1 MQTAT
6 MPTAAGL
13 WMVLIPVAGQGA
25 SSSQPFSSSPPRTAC
40 AATGDTRGAASVGQD
55 PCHADHAGASLR
67 SSSPVLPSRCAT
79 DHSTVSSNDRG
90 WCQRQ
95 SILNRWLIWRGT
107 HTDEHNQSAANFL
120 LRVSFLFCVFNVRWI
135 FFVLSSTYIA
145 EVCRLRLASAAT
157 PDSALSMASCTHSL
171 RCHMATWLRKCAGST
186 GMMSGPLAGPIPW
199 PFCQSPSTR
208 CMKQSFALGC
218 TLGAAAAAVSC
229 TWQCT
234 RGHLPTARTPSNES
248 LELHHPMEPSATA
261 PCQLL
266 WCVDEV
272 TSRHPSTE
280 QVDSLILLNEMLKCV
295 HQSRVHGLPRS
306 TMRWLYRCLHSLRRQ
321 SPVSTPQGHAPI
333 AASLCL

>member
-95 SILNRWLIWRGT
+95 NILNRWLIWRGT

-120 LRVSFLFCVFNVRWI
+120 LRVSFLFACLTSVGFFFCTVFNVHCRSLQAQI
-135 FFVLSSTYIA
+135 GKCSNS
-145 EVCRLRLASAAT
+145 RLRFVHGIVYPLASLPHGNVAA
-157 PDSALSMASCTHSL
+157 
-171 RCHMATWLRKCAGST
+171 
-186 GMMSGPLAGPIPW
+186 
-199 PFCQSPSTR
+199 
-208 CMKQSFALGC
+208 
-218 TLGAAAAAVSC
+218 
-229 TWQCT
+229 
-234 RGHLPTARTPSNES
+234 
-248 LELHHPMEPSATA
+248 
-261 PCQLL
+261 
-266 WCVDEV
+266 
-272 TSRHPSTE
+272 
-280 QVDSLILLNEMLKCV
+280 
-295 HQSRVHGLPRS
+295 
-306 TMRWLYRCLHSLRRQ
+306 
-321 SPVSTPQGHAPI
+321 
-333 AASLCL
+333 

>member
-135 FFVLSSTYIA
+135 FFLYCLQRTLQKSAGSDWQVQQLPTPLCPWHR
-145 EVCRLRLASAAT
+145 VPTRFAAT
-157 PDSALSMASCTHSL
+157 WQ
-171 RCHMATWLRKCAGST
+171 R
-186 GMMSGPLAGPIPW
+186 
-199 PFCQSPSTR
+199 
-208 CMKQSFALGC
+208 GC
-218 TLGAAAAAVSC
+218 V
-229 TWQCT
+229 
-234 RGHLPTARTPSNES
+234 N
-248 LELHHPMEPSATA
+248 
-261 PCQLL
+261 
-266 WCVDEV
+266 V
-272 TSRHPSTE
+272 
-280 QVDSLILLNEMLKCV
+280 
-295 HQSRVHGLPRS
+295 
-306 TMRWLYRCLHSLRRQ
+306 
-321 SPVSTPQGHAPI
+321 QGVPA
-333 AASLCL
+333 